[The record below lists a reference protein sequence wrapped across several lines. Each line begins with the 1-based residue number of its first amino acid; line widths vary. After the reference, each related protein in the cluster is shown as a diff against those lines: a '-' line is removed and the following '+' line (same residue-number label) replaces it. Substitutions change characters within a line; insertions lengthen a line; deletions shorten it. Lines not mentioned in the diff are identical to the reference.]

1 MKEGILHIF
10 EMSCVKH
17 LFVSLCL
24 LVVAFPAVA
33 GTFKL
38 PDEKAYCSVT
48 IPDSWKPEAYDN
60 GVEALSEDEEVY
72 LAIESTDTGN
82 VEKSMQEAFDY
93 LKKKGVEVDAS
104 TAKQEEGKLNGMDV
118 VDLSWDGK
126 DEDGACKVS
135 LTVVSITD
143 EKGLLI
149 IYWAS
154 PEGEKKHQSTITK
167 IAQDIKKI

>member
-1 MKEGILHIF
+1 
-10 EMSCVKH
+10 MSYSKRLLVA
-17 LFVSLCL
+17 LCL
-24 LVVAFPAVA
+24 MGGVIPAVA

-48 IPDSWKPEAYDN
+48 IPDSWKPETYDN
-60 GVEALSEDEEVY
+60 GVEALSEDEQVY
-72 LAIESTDTGN
+72 LAIESTNTGN

-93 LKKKGVEVDAS
+93 LKKKGVVVDAE
-104 TAKQEEGKLNGMDV
+104 TAKQKEGKINGMDV

-135 LTVVSITD
+135 LTVFSITD
-143 EKGLLI
+143 DKGLLI

-154 PEGEKKHQSTITK
+154 PEGETKNQETITK
-167 IAQDIKKI
+167 IAQGIKKL